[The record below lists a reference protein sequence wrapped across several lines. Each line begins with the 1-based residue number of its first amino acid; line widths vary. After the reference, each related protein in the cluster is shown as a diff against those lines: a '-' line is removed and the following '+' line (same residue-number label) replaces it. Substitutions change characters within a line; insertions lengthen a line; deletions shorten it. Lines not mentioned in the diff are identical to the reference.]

1 MLNIFFIENLQ
12 YLLCN
17 NHEFLL
23 DKLLVYIKNSQAS
36 APKLSLV
43 HTSPWTALSVILLA
57 MEGLR
62 MNGACIIN
70 LVHTIIVTVPRTT
83 GITFLSFA
91 MLVYGICLA

>member
-1 MLNIFFIENLQ
+1 MVWITGHWIINYKILDLTCQ

-57 MEGLR
+57 MEGFPKVR
-62 MNGACIIN
+62 ETTKDQASKKMN
-70 LVHTIIVTVPRTT
+70 
-83 GITFLSFA
+83 
-91 MLVYGICLA
+91 